1 MFHVIKEVKMYQEY
15 FHTKT
20 KEKLFMRMDNIMNEL
35 RFFILINCYHL
46 EALIILYSFVIFQE
60 NFIRKKRSNY
70 SIATFF
76 HAI

>member
-1 MFHVIKEVKMYQEY
+1 MYLEDI
-15 FHTKT
+15 HPKT
-20 KEKLFMRMDNIMNEL
+20 KEMRFDYIVNES

-60 NFIRKKRSNY
+60 NLSRKKRSNY

-76 HAI
+76 QAF